1 MKKLK
6 ILILFCCSFYT
17 VFAQTTVMKRPISL
31 QEGDTIAILAPAG
44 IIKNTASIHE
54 ASELAKSWGLYVVLG
69 KHVFTKN
76 NHFAGS
82 DSQRLEDFQ
91 EALDDTSI
99 KAIWCARGGY
109 GTVRIVDDLDFSV
122 FQKNPKWIVG
132 YSDITVLHNHVHSLG
147 IETLHAMMPVNMEF
161 SEDSRKE
168 SVSTFKKALFGEEIT
183 YSILSTIYNIT
194 GKASGQL
201 VGGNLTIL
209 ENLLG
214 TPSALDTSN
223 KILFIEEIGE
233 YKYHIDRLLRA
244 LDRNGSFKNCN
255 GLVIG
260 DMTRIKSNN
269 PAFGQNIEAVILAIV
284 AKYNF
289 PVLFDFPAGHE
300 PENRAL
306 YLGRNITLDV
316 TASSGSIHFI
326 D

>member
-1 MKKLK
+1 
-6 ILILFCCSFYT
+6 
-17 VFAQTTVMKRPISL
+17 MKRPISL